1 MNTRQGL
8 RKSPAPCRVIL
19 GVSAAMTHPHH
30 YNVEIQ
36 ISQASAGKFISLL
49 GQGVGIDV
57 PLGINLEELLSIHLG
72 LGTDYVRD
80 RIQTIFMNGKAIDRE
95 QEAIVDDGVKVALSA
110 AMPGL
115 IGATLRKAGL
125 LSAMRAGISQN
136 RIHRPSDLERG
147 RITLKLFNMIAEETG
162 PLILSQ
168 GVWLTGRQMID
179 ILSDLSSLHAIA
191 EMSCRYNGIS
201 ADPAELGMKIDTED
215 DVFLKV
221 HFTQPA

>member
-8 RKSPAPCRVIL
+8 RESPVPCRVIRR
-19 GVSAAMTHPHH
+19 AAASMTHH
-30 YNVEIQ
+30 NKIEIQ
-36 ISQASAGKFISLL
+36 IPQASAGKFISLL

-57 PLGINLEELLSIHLG
+57 PLGISLEELLSIHLG

-95 QEAIVDDGVKVALSA
+95 QEAMVNDSVTIALSA

-115 IGATLRKAGL
+115 VGATLRKAGL

-136 RIHRPSDLERG
+136 RIRKPDDLARG

-162 PLILSQ
+162 SLILTQ
-168 GVWLTGRQMID
+168 GVWLTGRQMTD
-179 ILSDLSSLHAIA
+179 ILSDLSSLHAMA
-191 EMSCRYNGIS
+191 KMSCRYNGLS
-201 ADPAELGMKIDTED
+201 TDPAELGKKIEPEE
-215 DVFLKV
+215 DVFLKL
-221 HFTQPA
+221 HFTHSA